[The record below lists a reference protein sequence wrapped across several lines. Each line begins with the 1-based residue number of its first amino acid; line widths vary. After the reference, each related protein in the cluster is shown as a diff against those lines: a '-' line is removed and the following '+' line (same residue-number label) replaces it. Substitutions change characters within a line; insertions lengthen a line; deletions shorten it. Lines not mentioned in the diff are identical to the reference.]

1 MKAIVIKL
9 NDKVIAVHSLSD
21 VSTKQFLDLE
31 KEAKK
36 TLKEYQSLFEHQIDR
51 IKQLEEHNEKLEL
64 KCEKLEETCKDLY
77 HQIAVDRGEE
87 DEEEKE
93 VNEDDSKADFE
104 EFKKEVRNELLTN
117 KKFEEFVISLFSKIN
132 NKKIKDTILDYE
144 NNSVEQLTTNNENN
158 AQNG

>member
-9 NDKVIAVHSLSD
+9 NNKVIAVQSLSD

-64 KCEKLEETCKDLY
+64 KCEKLEEICRDLY

-87 DEEEKE
+87 DEEEIE
-93 VNEDDSKADFE
+93 VNLPEGVVVMTENDEPQPNESETE
-104 EFKKEVRNELLTN
+104 EENEVKENE
-117 KKFEEFVISLFSKIN
+117 
-132 NKKIKDTILDYE
+132 
-144 NNSVEQLTTNNENN
+144 
-158 AQNG
+158 

>member
-1 MKAIVIKL
+1 MKGLNDMKAIVIKL
-9 NDKVIAVHSLSD
+9 NNKVIAVQSLSD

-64 KCEKLEETCKDLY
+64 RCVKLEETCRDLY

-87 DEEEKE
+87 DEEPISAEELEEILNKHEEENE
-93 VNEDDSKADFE
+93 VNE
-104 EFKKEVRNELLTN
+104 NE
-117 KKFEEFVISLFSKIN
+117 
-132 NKKIKDTILDYE
+132 
-144 NNSVEQLTTNNENN
+144 
-158 AQNG
+158 